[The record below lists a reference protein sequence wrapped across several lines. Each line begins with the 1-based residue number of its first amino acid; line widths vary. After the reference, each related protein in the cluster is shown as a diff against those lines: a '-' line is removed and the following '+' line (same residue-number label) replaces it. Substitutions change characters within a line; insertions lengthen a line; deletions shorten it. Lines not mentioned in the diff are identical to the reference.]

1 MTKIRIYELA
11 KELGLENKVVIAKA
25 AELGLKGKTS
35 HSNSLTDEEVRLLR
49 RSFMRLS
56 TEGIVVSGEMAGA
69 KTGARSRVVV
79 KRETRGPEVRRV
91 GVVTRDNTAREG
103 FVVAGES
110 KLSSTKIGEDGTDSA
125 PRVVVRPFAIK
136 QSADVESQTSNADE
150 GAQLSDISIEEDCE
164 ISAVAGDDSCFSGQE
179 SLTEEIIIDSS
190 AQGEENSNESCEISE
205 TDVDTAA
212 QEDSDYVVSSN
223 SDDEDRSLVIE
234 DTSENEVGVG
244 SELSTDTSDENLG
257 DIQVDE
263 GDSDSAGEGEF
274 HTAGSRLGK
283 TMLVDPAKRQVRV
296 LGRISLTKKSQ
307 PKVETPPIVEDTQ
320 EVQPVRQPLANVFRS
335 PMVETKSN
343 SQSAYEATLAEIKA
357 RREFAKTGELDEE
370 EGVSL
375 EDGDDGRSENKVSG
389 PKILGRIELSVKS
402 KGQSGA
408 KKVADKKN
416 KKGKGESVEDFEEE
430 ERNSKKRRNRFKDSR
445 YDYEDGTGYSRNRK
459 KGEKHKVHE
468 FTGPKESKRVVKMG
482 GEGIS
487 VGDLAHQMSLKA
499 GDVIGKLMGMG
510 VMANINQ
517 LVDQDTATLVA
528 MEYGY
533 SLDFS
538 GFDEST
544 FIVDTPDP
552 EDSLVPRAP
561 VVTVMGHVDHGK
573 TSLLDRIR
581 SASVASGEHGGITQ
595 HIGAYQVVLE
605 GNRRMTFLD
614 TPGHAAF
621 TAMRAR
627 GASITDVV
635 ILVVAADD
643 GVMPQT
649 LEALNHAVDAGVPIV
664 VAVNKMDKVDANPDK
679 VKQQLAERGLQPDDW
694 GGDTMF
700 VPVSAVQG
708 TGISQLLEAVLL
720 VSELRDLKANPN
732 RRAFGTVIEA
742 SQEVGRGTVATVL
755 VQKGTLRVGDYFVSG
770 VVSGRVRSMN
780 DERGERVAEALPSWP
795 VEISGFDGIPEA
807 GDEFVVMESESD
819 AKKLVGHRAERQH
832 WRDNV
837 SLGNSMSLTLE
848 DFAKV
853 ASSGEAVE
861 LRLILKT
868 DVQGSLE
875 AVNATLMGI
884 ESDKV
889 SIKIIHKG
897 VGPVT
902 ESDVQLALAS
912 SAIVVAFGVRAD
924 TRASSLAEE
933 KGIDIRFYRV
943 IYNLVDD
950 IKKAMIGLL
959 LPDKEEVP
967 LGKAEVRE
975 TFYVSKV
982 GVVAGCYVTDGK
994 VQRGAFVRVVRD
1006 GFVMAEEKI
1015 LSGLRRFKDDVKEVQ
1030 SGYECGIS
1038 VDNFP
1043 DVKQGDLLT
1052 VYELRDVEPTL

>member
-35 HSNSLTDEEVRLLR
+35 HSNSLSDDEVRLLR

-69 KTGARSRVVV
+69 KAGARSRVVV
-79 KRETRGPEVRRV
+79 KRETRGPEARGV
-91 GVVTRDNTAREG
+91 GVVTRDNFAKESTG
-103 FVVAGES
+103 ITGES
-110 KLSSTKIGEDGTDSA
+110 KVSDRKVGGDVRENA
-125 PRVVVRPFAIK
+125 PRVMVRPSVLKVSI
-136 QSADVESQTSNADE
+136 ESQNKGSRDE
-150 GAQLSDISIEEDCE
+150 VGVIKSPDVSVEVDTNLSSHDAETGQFVDGRL
-164 ISAVAGDDSCFSGQE
+164 AGDDSD
-179 SLTEEIIIDSS
+179 EIL
-190 AQGEENSNESCEISE
+190 AQGEEIHSDSTDEIVNVKSQE
-205 TDVDTAA
+205 IDEEDAKTATDVNSAEEDIANGELLVQATG
-212 QEDSDYVVSSN
+212 QISGDVQLNEELVSDSD
-223 SDDEDRSLVIE
+223 
-234 DTSENEVGVG
+234 
-244 SELSTDTSDENLG
+244 
-257 DIQVDE
+257 
-263 GDSDSAGEGEF
+263 DSDEGEF
-274 HTAGSRLGK
+274 NIAGSKIGK

-296 LGRISLTKKSQ
+296 LGRISLAKKSQ
-307 PKVETPPIVEDTQ
+307 PKAETQPAVEEPQ
-320 EVQPVRQPLANVFRS
+320 EVKPVRQPLANVFRS
-335 PMVETKSN
+335 PVVEAKSN
-343 SQSAYEATLAEIKA
+343 SQSAYEATLAEIRA

-370 EGVSL
+370 DSEGL
-375 EDGDDGRSENKVSG
+375 EDSEDNRSESKASG
-389 PKILGRIELSVKS
+389 PKILGRIELSIKS
-402 KGQSGA
+402 KSPTSA
-408 KKVADKKN
+408 KKVVDKKG
-416 KKGKGESVEDFEEE
+416 KKGKGDSLEEFEEE

-517 LVDQDTATLVA
+517 LIDQDTATLVA

-538 GFDEST
+538 GFDEAT
-544 FIVDTPDP
+544 FIIDIPDT

-605 GNRRMTFLD
+605 GDRRMTFLD

-700 VPVSAVQG
+700 IPVSAVQG

-720 VSELRDLKANPN
+720 VSELRDLKANPD

-755 VQKGTLRVGDYFVSG
+755 VQKGTLTVGDYFVAG
-770 VVSGRVRSMN
+770 AVSGRVRSMN
-780 DERGERVAEALPSWP
+780 NERGERVTEALPSCP

-819 AKKLVGHRAERQH
+819 AKKLVGHRADKQH

-837 SLGNSMSLTLE
+837 SLSNSMSLTLE

-853 ASSGEAVE
+853 ASSGESVE

-875 AVNATLMGI
+875 AVNATLLGI

-924 TRASSLAEE
+924 TRATTLAEE

-1006 GFVMAEEKI
+1006 GVVMAEEKI